1 MLSVRRL
8 IVEWAPLSSTLTF
21 IAAAGSA
28 RRRGGILI
36 GRELR
41 HVIGQ
46 VAAAHG
52 TKCIK
57 EDGRDNLHQLYY
69 GTGPAT
75 MPSGMLPRSP
85 ASRRGRSQE
94 GSCCP
99 ESLPRTPSTSTRLP
113 RLLTSTAGEA
123 TKKSD
128 NGDKK
133 ARAAQRA
140 AQGRHLHLQGYQ
152 GCQQVQQERLQRSP
166 TMATRRLVLPRE
178 LPKDA
183 IYMAT
188 KAVDKY
194 SRRGYKEVRERRQE
208 GSCLRPRE
216 VPNARAKR
224 AGQQLKRRILNLL

>member
-1 MLSVRRL
+1 M
-8 IVEWAPLSSTLTF
+8 
-21 IAAAGSA
+21 
-28 RRRGGILI
+28 
-36 GRELR
+36 
-41 HVIGQ
+41 IGQ

-57 EDGRDNLHQLYY
+57 EDGRDSLHQLYY

-99 ESLPRTPSTSTRLP
+99 ESCPRTPSTSTRLP

-123 TKKSD
+123 TKKFHNERQEVSCCPESCPRTPSTWLPRLSTSTAGEATKKSE

-140 AQGRHLHLQGYQ
+140 AQGRHLHGYQ
-152 GCQQVQQERLQRSP
+152 GCRQVQQERLQRSP
-166 TMATRRLVLPRE
+166 RTATRRLVLRRE
-178 LPKDA
+178 LLKDA

-194 SRRGYKEVRERRQE
+194 SRRGYKEVRERRTRR
-208 GSCLRPRE
+208 LVLPRE
-216 VPNARAKR
+216 VPNDAKR
-224 AGQQLKRRILNLL
+224 AGQRS

>member
-8 IVEWAPLSSTLTF
+8 IVEWAPLSSTLTI

-28 RRRGGILI
+28 RQRGKILI

-46 VAAAHG
+46 VAATHG

-57 EDGRDNLHQLYY
+57 EDGHDNLHQLYY

-85 ASRRGRSQE
+85 ARVTSSRGRS
-94 GSCCP
+94 P
-99 ESLPRTPSTSTRLP
+99 TPSTSRRLP
-113 RLLTSTAGEA
+113 RLSTSTAGEA
-123 TKKSD
+123 TKKSG

-133 ARAAQRA
+133 ACAAQRA

-152 GCQQVQQERLQRSP
+152 GSCCQESWPAFL
-166 TMATRRLVLPRE
+166 
-178 LPKDA
+178 
-183 IYMAT
+183 
-188 KAVDKY
+188 
-194 SRRGYKEVRERRQE
+194 
-208 GSCLRPRE
+208 
-216 VPNARAKR
+216 
-224 AGQQLKRRILNLL
+224 RRILNLL

>member
-1 MLSVRRL
+1 M
-8 IVEWAPLSSTLTF
+8 
-21 IAAAGSA
+21 
-28 RRRGGILI
+28 
-36 GRELR
+36 
-41 HVIGQ
+41 IGQ

-57 EDGRDNLHQLYY
+57 EDGRNSLHQLYY

-94 GSCCP
+94 GLCCP
-99 ESLPRTPSTSTRLP
+99 ESCPRTPSTSTRLP

-123 TKKSD
+123 TKKFH

-133 ARAAQRA
+133 SRAAQRA
-140 AQGRHLHLQGYQ
+140 AQGRHLHGYQ
-152 GCQQVQQERLQRSP
+152 GCRQVQQERLQRSP
-166 TMATRRLVLPRE
+166 RTATRRLVLPRE

-194 SRRGYKEVRERRQE
+194 SRRGYKEV
-208 GSCLRPRE
+208 
-216 VPNARAKR
+216 
-224 AGQQLKRRILNLL
+224 